1 MRINICRNL
10 QRHFRSLVTI
20 RRDLFL
26 LGRSRSRM
34 ALFSVLAC
42 LIVIS
47 SIAQAAMPAID
58 LKEAVDKF
66 VQSIPGSEQGGYK
79 DPMTDLIAR
88 NRLVEGFKKARNG
101 QLSAAMKQL
110 ALVNYKAS
118 LYVDSGTGREVVVVQ
133 EQKVKG
139 AYPRAWG
146 LYLIAWPPKQNLS
159 NFVVEVPHACP
170 PNMPNTPKVCDG
182 GDTNSHLVGVE
193 AFRSAN
199 ARYLFINGAQ
209 RNATSLSDVAHQ
221 PESAFEKIHEA
232 ALDPKQMGLGAKAK
246 VYQAHRFF
254 TENHDGKNGDPP
266 GDPRP
271 PVDNVNPGTGGVAN
285 VVVSNATTTPTG
297 TLAEKVAVAVEAKDS
312 SFFFVCLAT
321 GAGTCS
327 DLAATENVQKDH
339 MFGGSFVHVEA
350 NESVYACD
358 SPCKRDQ
365 LAQAVAGAMK

>member
-1 MRINICRNL
+1 M
-10 QRHFRSLVTI
+10 
-20 RRDLFL
+20 
-26 LGRSRSRM
+26 
-34 ALFSVLAC
+34 FSVLAC

-327 DLAATENVQKDH
+327 DLAATDKCSEGSYVWRVVRSC
-339 MFGGSFVHVEA
+339 GGKRVCLCLRQSMQTRPTGA
-350 NESVYACD
+350 GSCGCD
-358 SPCKRDQ
+358 EMICEIEW
-365 LAQAVAGAMK
+365 AQH